1 LLQKNFLFF
10 TLLCITSLHALP
22 VDNLWGQ
29 DTTSSSETG
38 VGVEILEAERQAVEW
53 LKGQIV
59 PNNIVPEPDPSRR
72 RLMLSYLLP
81 LDDPAYPYIYS
92 RSFIYDDALGVIAMT
107 MAGEYRRAE
116 NVLSAFARLIRED
129 GSFWF
134 AYNTSNNWP
143 SEEDHEG
150 ALIRMGA
157 IAWAGYAATFYLNA
171 QLRMDQ
177 SYLETDF
184 LAKDFLE
191 MAEKIARFVLNH
203 QIIDQSDKRNGLVTG
218 GWATYSLKM
227 PGNADN
233 PVEEYSESN
242 ITWVSMEHN
251 IDIYFFLRDLGRL
264 TGKGEYIAAAELVRE
279 GLMRL
284 WSNKK
289 GQFIQGIK
297 GDQRLDTALPLD
309 GASWASL
316 FLLSIGEERLARRCL
331 ATVEKYFVA
340 QSGDSRGYKPYYAER
355 VFEDRRVNGYFFPDE
370 PGMRWSDLD
379 IIWGEGSLGVAS
391 AYAMAGDTGKAREI
405 IRSMLT
411 LRIDGGFRYATVN
424 VPYQFSNSPS
434 VASTAWFVIAVQVL
448 KDKDMRAAF
457 WGK

>member
-1 LLQKNFLFF
+1 LLQKNFLIFA
-10 TLLCITSLHALP
+10 LLCFSSLHALP
-22 VDNLWGQ
+22 VDDVWGQ
-29 DTTSSSETG
+29 DTHSIPETG
-38 VGVEILEAERQAVEW
+38 IGEEILEAERQAVEW

-72 RLMLSYLLP
+72 RLMLSYQLP
-81 LDDPAYPYIYS
+81 PDDPAYPYIHS

-107 MAGEYRRAE
+107 MAGEYRMAE
-116 NVLSAFARLIRED
+116 YVLSALLRLIRED

-177 SYLETDF
+177 SFIENDF
-184 LAKDFLE
+184 LAKDFLD
-191 MAEKIARFVLNH
+191 MSEKIARFVLNH
-203 QIIDQSDKRNGLVTG
+203 QIREQSDKRYGLVTG

-227 PGNADN
+227 PGDDET

-251 IDIYFFLRDLGRL
+251 IDLYFFLRDLGRL
-264 TGKGEYIAAAELVRE
+264 TGKREYIAAAERVRD

-297 GDQRLDTALPLD
+297 GDQRADTALPLD

-331 ATVEKYFVA
+331 ATVEKHFVA
-340 QSGDSRGYKPYYAER
+340 QSDKLRGYKPYYAET
-355 VFEDRRVNGYFFPDE
+355 VFENRRVNGYFFPED
-370 PGMRWSDLD
+370 PGMRWADLD
-379 IIWGEGSLGVAS
+379 IIWGEGSLGVAT
-391 AYAMAGDTGKAREI
+391 AYAMTGNTEKAKEI
-405 IRSMLT
+405 IESILS
-411 LRIDGGFRYATVN
+411 LRVDGGFRYATVS
-424 VPYQFSNSPS
+424 VPYQFSNQPS

-448 KDKDMRAAF
+448 KDENMRAAF